1 VQIVSAPQQA
11 DSDQTSSSGE
21 GIVAAKTGVLR
32 MSRISK
38 ILAIAALALVP
49 VSGVATAKTMKH
61 SGHSMAKNIVEKAV
75 ETPSLSTLV
84 AAVKAADLVGT
95 LAGPGPFTVFAPR
108 NAAFEKLPAGT
119 VDTLLKP
126 ENKGTLTTV
135 LTYHVLSGRL
145 TSRDIVAA
153 IRRGGGKAE
162 VTTVQGGKLT
172 ATMNRRNLI
181 LTDAKGGTSMVTMAN
196 INQSNGVVHVIDSVL
211 MP

>member
-1 VQIVSAPQQA
+1 
-11 DSDQTSSSGE
+11 
-21 GIVAAKTGVLR
+21 
-32 MSRISK
+32 MSPISK
-38 ILAIAALALVP
+38 IIAVAALSILPLTA
-49 VSGVATAKTMKH
+49 SATAGTMRH
-61 SGHSMAKNIVEKAV
+61 GGHAATKNIVEKAV

-145 TSRDIVAA
+145 NSRDIVAA

-172 ATMNRRNLI
+172 ATMRRGTLM
-181 LTDAKGGTSMVTMAN
+181 LTDAKGGVSTVTMAN

>member
-1 VQIVSAPQQA
+1 M
-11 DSDQTSSSGE
+11 TN
-21 GIVAAKTGVLR
+21 
-32 MSRISK
+32 ISK
-38 ILAIAALALVP
+38 ILAITALMLMP
-49 VSGVATAKTMKH
+49 MSGAATAKSMRH

-75 ETPSLSTLV
+75 DTPSLSTLV

-126 ENKGTLTTV
+126 ENKGTLTSV
-135 LTYHVLSGRL
+135 LTYHVVSGRM
-145 TSRDIVAA
+145 TSRDIAAA
-153 IRRGGGKAE
+153 IRSGGGKAT

-172 ATMNRRNLI
+172 ATMHGRMLM
-181 LTDAKGGTSMVTMAN
+181 LTDAKGGVSTVTMAD
-196 INQSNGVVHVIDSVL
+196 INQSNGVVHIIDSVL